1 MSSYP
6 VTYGA
11 SYAEER
17 SRLSTFFR
25 FLTLIPAAIVICVL
39 AIPALVTLP
48 VTWIAIVVSG
58 HYPAS
63 LYGYHSGL
71 LRAGARLNAYAGLVT
86 DQYPPMNL
94 SEEPA
99 YPVRVAIGPPQAEY
113 SRLLALVRLILY
125 IPVHFIAYA
134 LMIISGLASV
144 GAWFVIVVT
153 GRQMPAL
160 QGAINLGHAYQTRA
174 YGYLMLLTDRWPPL
188 DEIEFELE
196 PVADPPNVMT
206 PSSTGA
212 LPSEKTSTV

>member
-17 SRLSTFFR
+17 SRLTTFFR
-25 FLTLIPAAIVICVL
+25 LLTVIPAAIVICIL
-39 AIPALVTLP
+39 AIPAVVTLP
-48 VTWIAIVVSG
+48 VTWIVMVITG
-58 HYPAS
+58 RYLPS

-71 LRAGARLNAYAGLVT
+71 LQAGARLNAYAALVT
-86 DQYPPMNL
+86 DRYPPMNL
-94 SEEPA
+94 GEEPG
-99 YPVRVAIGPPQAEY
+99 YPVRVTVGPQQAEY

-134 LMIISGLASV
+134 LMIIAGLACFA
-144 GAWFVIVVT
+144 AWFVIVVT

-160 QGAINLGHAYQTRA
+160 QGAINLGHAYQVRA
-174 YGYLMLLTDRWPPL
+174 YAYAMLLTERWPPL
-188 DEIEFELE
+188 DEIAFELE
-196 PVADPPNVMT
+196 PGAGGPNSMT

-212 LPSEKTSTV
+212 LPSENTSTV